1 MRAGVLGG
9 TFDPVHLG
17 HLLVAEAA
25 RVSLGLDVVLFI
37 PAGQPYFKAGQPVS
51 DAGHRLAMV
60 ELAVASNPH
69 FTASDIEVARAGPT
83 YTVDTLT
90 KLRDRSSGT
99 DELFLLLG
107 MDAVVDLDTWR
118 RPDEIRGLCTV
129 VGLARPGVDVP
140 DEGLPGG
147 TALDDGPAVDISAS
161 DIRRRVAVGLSIR
174 YMVPRPVEEY
184 ILRHR
189 LYRGGQ
195 PDKEE
200 RGMGRS
206 AAAILDLA
214 KRLGALSFGEFRLS
228 AGGTSSYY
236 FDGRLL
242 TLDPAGAYA
251 IAIAL
256 LPVLAECGAEAI
268 AGPTL
273 GADPIVSAVAAVSHA
288 EGRPISGAIVRKEV
302 KGHGGGRMIEGPL
315 RAGARVAVVD
325 DACTSGASLFHA
337 IDAVEAA
344 GCRVVK
350 VVAVLDRREGGSDEI
365 RRRGYDFLA
374 LLQATD
380 QGHIG
385 PVEGGRAP

>member
-1 MRAGVLGG
+1 MRVGVLGG

-17 HLLVAEAA
+17 HLVVAEAA
-25 RVSLGLDVVLFI
+25 RVSLGLDEVLFI

-60 ELAVASNPH
+60 ELAVASNAH

-90 KLRDRSSGT
+90 ELRDRSSGT

-140 DEGLPGG
+140 DEGVPGG
-147 TALDDGPAVDISAS
+147 IALDDGPAVDISAS
-161 DIRRRVAVGLSIR
+161 DIRRRVAAGLSIR

-189 LYRGGQ
+189 MYWGGH
-195 PDKEE
+195 PDKED
-200 RGMGRS
+200 GDMGRS

-251 IAIAL
+251 IASAL
-256 LPVLAECGAEAI
+256 LPVLAGCGAETI

-273 GADPIVSAVAAVSHA
+273 GADPIVSAVAAVSYA
-288 EGRPISGAIVRKEV
+288 EGRPVSGAIVRKEA
-302 KGHGGGRMIEGPL
+302 KGHGGGRVIEGPL

-350 VVAVLDRREGGSDEI
+350 VIVVLDRREGGSDEI

-374 LLQATD
+374 LLQATG
-380 QGHIG
+380 QGQIG
-385 PVEGGRAP
+385 PVEGRSAP